1 MQSYHRVP
9 LALFQSDLPL
19 PFHVYALKNE
29 RLEIFAK
36 RGATIPWGVCADGE
50 LGEFFVR
57 ERDLKNVYCYAGQ
70 CLDSIMTDSTIP
82 DELKAMIFYTS
93 AAETMQLIFNDP
105 RTELIGQMHTT
116 VRALV
121 RSLSCNQKILE
132 DLFKITAH
140 DYYTYTHSLNVGIFA
155 TALAMK
161 YFGASL
167 GGLTAL
173 ERFSYGFFL
182 HDIGKS
188 LIPKDIINKPS
199 QLAEHEWA
207 LVRKHPEYG
216 YNILMQAAY
225 LTDEAAYITLE
236 HHEQYNGSGYPYGR
250 KGNQIHPCA
259 RICAIADAFD
269 ALTTVRAYKKAL
281 SPYEALKL
289 MQQDMQFEFDYDFLQ
304 AFIQMLGPRA

>member
-19 PFHVYALKNE
+19 SFNVYALKDE
-29 RLEIFAK
+29 RLEVFAK
-36 RGATIPWGVCADGE
+36 KGASIPSGVFDTGAS
-50 LGEFFVR
+50 GEFFVR
-57 ERDLKNVYCYAGQ
+57 ERDLKDVYCYAGR
-70 CLDSIMTDSTIP
+70 CLDSIMPDSTIP
-82 DELKAMIFYTS
+82 DALKATIFYTS

-105 RTELIGQMHTT
+105 RAELIGQMHTT

-121 RSLSCNQKILE
+121 RSLSRNQKILE

-140 DYYTYTHSLNVGIFA
+140 DYCTYTHSLNVGIFA
-155 TALAMK
+155 TSLAMK

-188 LIPKDIINKPS
+188 LIPKEIINKPGR
-199 QLAEHEWA
+199 LTDPEWA
-207 LVRKHPEYG
+207 LIRKHPEYG
-216 YNILMQAAY
+216 YNILMQTAY

-269 ALTTVRAYKKAL
+269 ALTTVRSYKEAL

-304 AFIQMLGPRA
+304 AFIQMLGPKP